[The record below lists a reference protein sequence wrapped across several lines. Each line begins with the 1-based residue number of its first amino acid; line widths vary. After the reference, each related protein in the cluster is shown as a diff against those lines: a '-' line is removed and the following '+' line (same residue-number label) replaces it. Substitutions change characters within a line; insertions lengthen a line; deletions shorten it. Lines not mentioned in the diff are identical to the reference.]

1 MPAFWSTCY
10 LRGGEGNVYDLVRC
24 DPRRVDQR
32 LGLRAFSRLV
42 QLLAPLQRLLLGGLD
57 ASEKIGVRRLED
69 LVPLRRE
76 GCAWSERPAALKV
89 GSR

>member
-10 LRGGEGNVYDLVRC
+10 LRGGEGNVYDLVCC

-32 LGLRAFSRLV
+32 LGLRAFPRLV

-76 GCAWSERPAALKV
+76 GCAWSER
-89 GSR
+89 